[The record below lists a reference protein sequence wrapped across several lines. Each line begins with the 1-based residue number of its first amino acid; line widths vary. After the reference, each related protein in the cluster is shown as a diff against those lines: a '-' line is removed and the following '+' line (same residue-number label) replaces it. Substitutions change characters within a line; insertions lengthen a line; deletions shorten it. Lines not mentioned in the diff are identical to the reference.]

1 MKRRISSARIRSSL
15 SHAMQN
21 RTDTPAKALWSAAYN
36 GDLPGT
42 ERLIAE
48 GVDVNVWDQHGRSAL
63 TFASAGGHL
72 HVVRRLVSA
81 GAWVEPFQ
89 EDSVFMTP
97 LMCAAEGGHIET
109 AEFLLDHGADPTKHG
124 GFSLCTAEYYARGRH
139 GYLAAILRRAEDN
152 WRSSKSR

>member
-1 MKRRISSARIRSSL
+1 
-15 SHAMQN
+15 MQN
-21 RTDTPAKALWSAAYN
+21 RSDTPAAAFWCAAHN
-36 GDLPGT
+36 GDLTGI

-48 GVDVNVWDQHGRSAL
+48 GVDVNLWDKYGRSAL

-72 HVVRRLVSA
+72 DVVRRLVLA

-97 LMCAAEGGHIET
+97 LMRAAEEGHLEV

-124 GFSLCTAEYYARGRH
+124 GVSLCTAEYYAREHH
-139 GYLAAILRRAEDN
+139 GYLAAILRRAEDQ
-152 WRSSKSR
+152 WRSSKCG